1 MVMARKTNVTIN
13 NRSYYRVTAT
23 IGKKTDG
30 TAIRKQFYGSC
41 RREAVEKRDE
51 YMFQLKQGLCIGFDK
66 RALVDAFKEWFEHVH
81 APTLSLSSIS
91 RYETLYRLRIQPSG
105 FALIKLADVKA
116 LHIQM
121 FYSSMLKDK
130 VSANTVRKIHQLL
143 CGFFAYCVNTDLIAK
158 NPILAV
164 EPPKERKM
172 LTRRSC
178 LEKTD
183 VEKIVAHVKE
193 NMEDFIF
200 VFAVLTGLRQG
211 EILALTHEDI
221 NVENGFITINKSV
234 NYLTVDGV
242 YQAVLSTTKTVGS
255 IRQVPLLENLKPML
269 LAHMEAEREKHTKK
283 GIKFSDRSIL
293 FSSESCRYVDGRNLR
308 KRLQRLYNRL
318 GIESTTFHGLRH
330 TFCSVLAENGVN
342 PKTTSELMGHSDTRT
357 TLKIYTHVHKEE
369 KKRGI
374 ATLAS
379 VFPM

>member
-1 MVMARKTNVTIN
+1 MARKTNVTIN

-23 IGKKTDG
+23 VGRNPDG
-30 TAIRKQFYGSC
+30 TAVRKQFYGKC
-41 RREAVEKRDE
+41 RREAVEKRDD
-51 YMFQLKQGLCIGFDK
+51 YMYQLKQGLCIGFDK
-66 RALVDAFKEWFEHVH
+66 RALSDAFKEWFEHVH
-81 APTLSLSSIS
+81 TPTLSLSSVS
-91 RYETLYRLRIQPSG
+91 RYESLFRLRIQHSP
-105 FALIKLADVKA
+105 FATIRLADVKS

-130 VSANTVRKIHQLL
+130 VSASTVRKIHQLL

-164 EPPKERKM
+164 EPPKERKI

-183 VEKIVAHVKE
+183 VEKMVAHAKD

-211 EILALTHEDI
+211 EILALTYGDI
-221 NVENGFITINKSV
+221 NVENDSISINKSV
-234 NYLTVDGV
+234 NYLTVDGI
-242 YQAVLSTTKTVGS
+242 YQAILSTTKTVGS
-255 IRQVPLLENLKPML
+255 TRQVPILENLKPML
-269 LAHMEAEREKHTKK
+269 LAHMEIGRKKHSKK
-283 GIKFSDRSIL
+283 GVKFSDESIL
-293 FSSESCRYVDGRNLR
+293 FSSESCGYVDGRNLR
-308 KRLQRLYNRL
+308 KRLQRLYKRL

-369 KKRGI
+369 KRKGI